1 MKHIVAIATVD
12 GKTIYQHFGH
22 SEVFQIISVSDK
34 DYTYIES
41 RKVPPSCQDFQHSQ
55 DAFEQVT
62 SVLHDCEA
70 VFAGKIG
77 PGAAA
82 WLSSKGKRVFETPG
96 LVDEVLQQVIERR
109 LLD

>member
-22 SEVFQIISVSDK
+22 AEVFQVVSISDK
-34 DYTYIES
+34 DYTYVES
-41 RKVPPSCQDFQHSQ
+41 RKTTPSCQDFQHSQ
-55 DAFEQVT
+55 DAFEQVI

-70 VFAGKIG
+70 IFVGKIG

-82 WLSSKGKRVFETPG
+82 RVVSSGKRVFETPG
-96 LVDEVLQQVIERR
+96 LVDDVLRQVIEQH